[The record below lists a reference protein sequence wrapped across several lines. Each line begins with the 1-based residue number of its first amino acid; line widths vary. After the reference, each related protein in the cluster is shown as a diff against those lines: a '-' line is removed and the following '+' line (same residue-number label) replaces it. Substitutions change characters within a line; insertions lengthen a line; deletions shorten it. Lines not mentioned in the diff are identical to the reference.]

1 MARNGK
7 TKVTKGVVY
16 VDSKG
21 KRHVLNKEE
30 FRALMLSLATRAK
43 ANKDIAEE
51 LPPNTEEKE
60 EEG

>member
-1 MARNGK
+1 MARKNGK

-43 ANKDIAEE
+43 ANKDMAETTVE
-51 LPPNTEEKE
+51 TE
-60 EEG
+60 EEGGD